1 MEKTANSLDEAMKQL
16 DETGLTF
23 GSKKPKSL
31 WRFQE
36 NGLLPHE
43 DIKLESERPLVSE
56 EIIRE
61 LNPHNASNSESVEV
75 SNDTVNDEDGWT
87 SMEIATH
94 KEVDEPN
101 NSEEDLV
108 GNDPRMAIDAELA
121 KLDHAWERRNINSE
135 EEEEDPL
142 NELNNEFE
150 NFDI

>member
-1 MEKTANSLDEAMKQL
+1 
-16 DETGLTF
+16 
-23 GSKKPKSL
+23 
-31 WRFQE
+31 
-36 NGLLPHE
+36 
-43 DIKLESERPLVSE
+43 
-56 EIIRE
+56 
-61 LNPHNASNSESVEV
+61 
-75 SNDTVNDEDGWT
+75 
-87 SMEIATH
+87 MEIATH